1 MTTATA
7 DKTGLTS
14 AQEELREVLGEPS
27 DGEVAVDPLFGGEPE
42 PVKEEETKTDDTPT
56 DDRVDDAVGDDDS
69 ADREDVESDS
79 QPSADDDSRDETEA
93 SGEEFGTE
101 LLARAQQLGISED
114 IAKRLGTPE
123 DLITVISRI
132 EGSVGVAPTEEVRP
146 PDAEVGEKAEKAEQ
160 AKPVAKGEKFELKID
175 PDELDEGV
183 VKQLN
188 LMNDHYAALNDRSAA
203 RIEAMQASLDQG
215 AQSQANA
222 QGNQVAQAYDPH
234 FARLGREDL
243 FGKGST
249 LDMDAKSPQFEA
261 RVKLMMFGQRH
272 IANLKQF
279 GGGVPTEDVLF
290 DGLFESLYPGQRER
304 KTADKIG
311 KTIRARRSTVV
322 PSPSGASSDAAFKL
336 DKVETRLR
344 QLQDEGRL

>member
-1 MTTATA
+1 MTTATT
-7 DKTGLTS
+7 DKTSLTS

-27 DGEVAVDPLFGGEPE
+27 DDEARVDPLFGGEPE

-79 QPSADDDSRDETEA
+79 QTSADDDSRDETEA
-93 SGEEFGTE
+93 SGEEFSPE
-101 LLARAQQLGISED
+101 LLARAQQLGMAED

-132 EGSVGVAPTEEVRP
+132 EGSVGVAPKEEVRP
-146 PDAEVGEKAEKAEQ
+146 PDAEVGEKAEQ
-160 AKPVAKGEKFELKID
+160 AKPAAKVEKFELKID
-175 PDELDEGV
+175 TDELDEGV

-188 LMNDHYAALNDRSAA
+188 LMNDHYAAQNDRQTA
-203 RIEAMQASLDQG
+203 RLEAMQASLDDG

-222 QGNQVAQAYDPH
+222 QGNQIAQAYDPH

-243 FGKGST
+243 FGNGST
-249 LDMDAKSPQFEA
+249 LAMDAKSPQFEA

-279 GGGVPTEDVLF
+279 GGGVPAEDVLF

-311 KTIRARRSTVV
+311 KTIRERRSTVV
-322 PSPSGASSDAAFKL
+322 PSPSGASSETASKL
-336 DKVETRLR
+336 GKVETRL
-344 QLQDEGRL
+344 QELKAEGRL